1 MKQILFGA
9 IACTLLF
16 TACKKSKDD
25 DNSTPAEK
33 FMSTSA
39 GSTWNYAYVDNADA
53 ANNYNYT
60 RTSTTTDT
68 TINSK
73 SYHKYSLSTGGS
85 EFYAISGND
94 YYTFGALP
102 AQLGGTNV
110 ENLYLKDNAGVG
122 ASWNQNYNI
131 DYLGVPL
138 SIGITNTIAA
148 KELTRTVNGTNY
160 TNVIQVNLTITPP
173 AIPGLVLTSNIVY
186 YYAPKVGLIEN
197 NTVLHLEA
205 LGNITDVD
213 TKTTLT
219 SANIL

>member
-9 IACTLLF
+9 LACTLLF
-16 TACKKSKDD
+16 TACKKSNDD
-25 DNSTPAEK
+25 DNTTPAEK

-39 GSTWNYAYVDNADA
+39 GSSWNYAYVDNANA

-68 TINSK
+68 SINSK

-85 EFYAISGND
+85 EYYAISGSD
-94 YYTFGALP
+94 YYNFGSLP

-110 ENLYLKDNAGVG
+110 ENLYLKDNIGAGT
-122 ASWNQNYNI
+122 SWSQVFNI
-131 DYLGVPL
+131 EYLGVPL
-138 SIGITNTIAA
+138 SITANNTIAE
-148 KELTRTVNGTNY
+148 KGISWTVNGTTY
-160 TNVIQVNLTITPP
+160 TNVIKVVTTLTPP
-173 AIPGLVLTSNIVY
+173 TIPGLTATTNLTY

-197 NTVLHLEA
+197 RIIANIDAFGTV
-205 LGNITDVD
+205 TDVD